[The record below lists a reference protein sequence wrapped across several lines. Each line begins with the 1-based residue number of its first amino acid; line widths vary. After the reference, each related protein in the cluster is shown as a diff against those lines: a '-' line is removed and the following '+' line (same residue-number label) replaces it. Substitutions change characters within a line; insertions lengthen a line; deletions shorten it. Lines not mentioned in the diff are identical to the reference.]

1 MQSIE
6 LTIDSSIA
14 TISVPVTAAPTTT
27 TTTLLASVLAI
38 PCRKYDTIT
47 ALAYGMQFHHPLAS
61 SCGTTNDHR
70 GSDALVLNLCHTNN
84 DTSQWTEGPNVMSNC
99 PSIPLYTPIATFSGG
114 AYSGNGGISGIFL
127 GCLPDGFKIAV
138 QECGSN
144 VTILNLGHGGMFA
157 HDPHAYFV
165 VRE

>member
-1 MQSIE
+1 PATVSVAPTLTTTTSI
-6 LTIDSSIA
+6 LAMPSCNKTA
-14 TISVPVTAAPTTT
+14 TISS
-27 TTTLLASVLAI
+27 LLHRI
-38 PCRKYDTIT
+38 
-47 ALAYGMQFHHPLAS
+47 QFHHPHAN

-84 DTSQWTEGPNVMSNC
+84 DTSQWKEGPNVMSNC
-99 PSIPLYTPIATFSGG
+99 PSIPLYTPIATFSSG

-144 VTILNLGHGGMFA
+144 VTILNLGHGGMFT
-157 HDPHAYFV
+157 HDPNAYFV